1 MAIVKASDKIQL
13 EQDRTVVSGIGCS
26 SRALGYLNFNTVN
39 SAHGRALPIARPKA
53 RGGSSK
59 SEVLIYSIHYPK
71 VTEADLILAMSR
83 KFATIYSYG
92 SLKLLQQKFVTLRNT
107 ADLWRRTRR
116 SIIVRSKIQNNQ
128 ANIVAQKTKFYQSL
142 LFQVWVAIVA
152 GIVVGYIYPS
162 FGTSMK
168 PLGDAFIKLIKMLI
182 GPIIFCTIV
191 TGIAGMGDMKK
202 VGRVGMKALIY
213 FEGITTFALFFGWAA
228 VTLLQPGT
236 GMNIDVSS
244 LDADTVSVYT
254 NAVKSQSS
262 SNFFMNIIPITVV
275 DAFAKGEILQI
286 LLFSLLF
293 GGALSAMGQ
302 KGKFLFRVI
311 DQVSNTL
318 FGIVDIIMKGA
329 SIGVFGAIAFTI
341 GKYGIASLGP
351 LVKLLAVFYMT
362 CIIFVFVVMGPVA
375 KWAGFSLLKYI
386 AYIKEEL
393 VIVLG
398 TSSSESVLPRMM
410 EKMEN
415 LGCSKSVVGLVI
427 PTGYSFNLDGTSIY
441 LTMAAIF
448 LAQATNANLAAIE
461 EITIL
466 AVLLVTSKGA
476 SGVTGAGFIVLAAT
490 LSTVPGIPVA
500 ALGVIF
506 GIDRFLSM
514 GRALT
519 NLVGNGIA
527 TIVVSK
533 WEHEL
538 DITQFQKVLGNGTS
552 SLGQNIMH

>member
-1 MAIVKASDKIQL
+1 
-13 EQDRTVVSGIGCS
+13 
-26 SRALGYLNFNTVN
+26 
-39 SAHGRALPIARPKA
+39 
-53 RGGSSK
+53 
-59 SEVLIYSIHYPK
+59 
-71 VTEADLILAMSR
+71 
-83 KFATIYSYG
+83 
-92 SLKLLQQKFVTLRNT
+92 
-107 ADLWRRTRR
+107 
-116 SIIVRSKIQNNQ
+116 VRSKIQNNQ

>member
-1 MAIVKASDKIQL
+1 M
-13 EQDRTVVSGIGCS
+13 
-26 SRALGYLNFNTVN
+26 
-39 SAHGRALPIARPKA
+39 
-53 RGGSSK
+53 
-59 SEVLIYSIHYPK
+59 
-71 VTEADLILAMSR
+71 
-83 KFATIYSYG
+83 
-92 SLKLLQQKFVTLRNT
+92 
-107 ADLWRRTRR
+107 
-116 SIIVRSKIQNNQ
+116 RSKIQNNQ
-128 ANIVAQKTKFYQSL
+128 ANRVTPKTKFYQSL
-142 LFQVWVAIVA
+142 LFQVGVAIVA

-448 LAQATNANLAAIE
+448 LAQATNANLTAIE

-538 DITQFQKVLGNGTS
+538 DTTQFQKVLGNGTS

>member
-1 MAIVKASDKIQL
+1 M
-13 EQDRTVVSGIGCS
+13 
-26 SRALGYLNFNTVN
+26 
-39 SAHGRALPIARPKA
+39 
-53 RGGSSK
+53 
-59 SEVLIYSIHYPK
+59 
-71 VTEADLILAMSR
+71 
-83 KFATIYSYG
+83 
-92 SLKLLQQKFVTLRNT
+92 
-107 ADLWRRTRR
+107 
-116 SIIVRSKIQNNQ
+116 RSKIQNNQ
-128 ANIVAQKTKFYQSL
+128 ANIVAKKTKFYQSL
-142 LFQVWVAIVA
+142 LFQVGVAIVA

-262 SNFFMNIIPITVV
+262 SNFFMNIIPMTVV

-448 LAQATNANLAAIE
+448 LAQATNANLTAIE

-500 ALGVIF
+500 ALGVIL

-538 DITQFQKVLGNGTS
+538 DTTQFQKVLGNGTS
-552 SLGQNIMH
+552 SLGQNIMD